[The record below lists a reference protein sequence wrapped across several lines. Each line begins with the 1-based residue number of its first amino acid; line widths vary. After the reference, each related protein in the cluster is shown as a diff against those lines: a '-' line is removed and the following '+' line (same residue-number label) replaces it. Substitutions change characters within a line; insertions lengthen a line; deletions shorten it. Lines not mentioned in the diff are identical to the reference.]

1 MTRRGANGTMDY
13 RSSMSNLSAF
23 AGLFLLLPVAVLL
36 VGLANL
42 RRHKVRAAELMPDE
56 QARW

>member
-1 MTRRGANGTMDY
+1 MDY

-56 QARW
+56 QARR